1 MSDKKLKQGHKQLLE
16 LLPLLVFFLVYLKK
30 NMVWATGALAIA
42 SVLVIGLI
50 YVKDRTLSKAQIIGV
65 MLVVVFGGLT
75 VYFNDPAYLV
85 AKVSVIN
92 VLFGLVLLGGYLF
105 KRAFIKDLMGEAMA
119 LPDHAWMS
127 LSLRWAFF
135 FFFLAA
141 LNLVIWFNF
150 SEKVW
155 AAFKLGGLLG
165 LTLLFAF
172 ANAPFMAKHMIE
184 DKSADGTKPSG
195 DG

>member
-1 MSDKKLKQGHKQLLE
+1 MSAKKLKQGHKQLLE
-16 LLPLLVFFLVYLKK
+16 LLPLLVFFITYLKT

-50 YVKDRTLSKAQIIGV
+50 YAFDRTLSKAQIIGV
-65 MLVVVFGGLT
+65 AMVVFFGGLT
-75 VYFNDPAYLV
+75 VYFNNPAYIV

-92 VLFGLVLLGGYLF
+92 ILFGLVLLGGYFF
-105 KRAFIKDLMGEAMA
+105 KRSFIKDLMGEAMA
-119 LPDHAWMS
+119 LPDHAWMT
-127 LSLRWAFF
+127 LSLRWAGF

-155 AAFKLGGLLG
+155 AGFKLGGLLG
-165 LTLLFAF
+165 LTLVFAF
-172 ANAPFMAKHMIE
+172 ANAPFMAKHMIA
-184 DKSADGTKPSG
+184 DKTKPSADG
-195 DG
+195 